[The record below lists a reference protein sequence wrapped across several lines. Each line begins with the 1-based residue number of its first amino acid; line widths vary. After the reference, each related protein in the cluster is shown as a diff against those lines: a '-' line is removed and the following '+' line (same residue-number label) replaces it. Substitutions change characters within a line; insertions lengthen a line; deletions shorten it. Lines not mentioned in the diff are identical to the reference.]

1 MFKSIDIKSALIG
14 GLAVALVISSIGAVR
29 YASEDRCDRFKM
41 VPASGYTFLLDRLTG
56 QVWALQNLPE
66 GVIDGTPHLAEEFY
80 APKVWDV
87 VEANDYEPVS
97 R

>member
-1 MFKSIDIKSALIG
+1 MLKSIDIKSALIG

-29 YASEDRCDRFKM
+29 YASGDRYDRFKM

-66 GVIDGTPHLAEEFY
+66 GVIDSTPHPVEEFY
-80 APKVWDV
+80 APKVCDV
-87 VEANDYEPVS
+87 VEASDHVPVS